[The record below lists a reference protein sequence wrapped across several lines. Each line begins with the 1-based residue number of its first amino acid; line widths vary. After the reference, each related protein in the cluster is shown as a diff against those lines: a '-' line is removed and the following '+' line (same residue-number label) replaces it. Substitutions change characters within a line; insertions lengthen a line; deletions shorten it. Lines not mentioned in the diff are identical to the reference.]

1 MSGRNH
7 EKEGNDHNGQRGEIM
22 RNRVG
27 LIIFGAGFLG
37 ILCFGAGLD
46 SPGTGWQIA
55 LAGIGVS
62 TLVGAIGY
70 LLMDVEEV
78 LNSAGLQRKKDSK
91 DVAERKARNREV
103 TWNNWIHGG
112 YIN

>member
-7 EKEGNDHNGQRGEIM
+7 ENEGNDHYGQRGENM
-22 RNRVG
+22 KNRIG
-27 LIIFGAGFLG
+27 LVIFGIGFLG
-37 ILCFGAGLD
+37 IMIFGAGLD
-46 SPGTGWQIA
+46 SPGHGWQIA

-78 LNSAGLQRKKDSK
+78 LNGAGLQRKKDSK
-91 DVAERKARNREV
+91 EIAERKARNREV
-103 TWNNWIHGG
+103 TWNNWINGG